1 MTSKAPYQG
10 VGVASKILLQEEGVV
25 DRNLLLGVAVKIR
38 LLEEGVA
45 VKIPL
50 HPELLI
56 VGKTLPQEVEAREDH
71 HLLGEIIEGDLQAAP
86 LTMATGGE
94 GRWTSTK
101 LIKCINLLLFT
112 GTGVFVVHLS

>member
-1 MTSKAPYQG
+1 MDERILHLEQG
-10 VGVASKILLQEEGVV
+10 V
-25 DRNLLLGVAVKIR
+25 DVKIR
-38 LLEEGVA
+38 LLEEGVIVKILHLHEA
-45 VKIPL
+45 GKIPL

-56 VGKTLPQEVEAREDH
+56 VGKTLLQGVEAREDH

-94 GRWTSTK
+94 GRWTWTK